1 MFIIALKLL
10 KGEDFAAILRVLDL
24 STLSSIAPGD
34 ALIEEESH
42 DLSLVNVAMVWIDL
56 DKRLNLS
63 DGLLGKASAIDT
75 LEHLNKLVTIN
86 YAFVYLLI
94 ILLQLG
100 EHLVHLFF
108 H

>member
-24 STLSSIAPGD
+24 STTPGSIAPGD

-42 DLSLVNVAMVWIDL
+42 DLSLVNVAMVRIDL
-56 DKRLNLS
+56 DEGLNL
-63 DGLLGKASAIDT
+63 GYGVLGKAIAIDT
-75 LEHLNKLVTIN
+75 SEHLDEIITIN
-86 YAFVYLLI
+86 YTFIYLLI

-100 EHLVHLFF
+100 
-108 H
+108 